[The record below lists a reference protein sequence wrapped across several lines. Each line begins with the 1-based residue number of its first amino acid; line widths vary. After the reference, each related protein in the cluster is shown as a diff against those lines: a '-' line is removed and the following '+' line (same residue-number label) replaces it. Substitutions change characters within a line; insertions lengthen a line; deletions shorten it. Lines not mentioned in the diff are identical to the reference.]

1 MKNILEDIKLWF
13 ESIIFT
19 IHFIPIFIEDFKKEK
34 KRRKYGDLNLQQKM
48 SEEHYHKMNT
58 WTHWRGQ
65 K

>member
-13 ESIIFT
+13 ESIIFA
-19 IHFIPIFIEDFKKEK
+19 IYFIPILFEDFKKEK

-48 SEEHYHKMNT
+48 SEEYYHKMNT